1 MDQLEQARI
10 EINKIDEQMAALF
23 ERRMQ
28 ATEQVAAY
36 KKQQGLPIFD
46 KEREQAVIEK
56 NLARI
61 HNQAYGP
68 YYQAFL
74 QHLMDL
80 SKEYQAK
87 LLDA

>member
-1 MDQLEQARI
+1 MDALDKARAESDAVDAQL
-10 EINKIDEQMAALF
+10 AALF

-87 LLDA
+87 LLYA